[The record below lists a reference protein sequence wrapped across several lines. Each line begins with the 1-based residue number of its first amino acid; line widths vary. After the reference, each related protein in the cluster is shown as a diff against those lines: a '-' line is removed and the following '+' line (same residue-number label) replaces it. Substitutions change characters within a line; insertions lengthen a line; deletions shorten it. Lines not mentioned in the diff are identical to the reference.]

1 MNTPKHK
8 SSKRPDTFLPQGGAA
23 NQREKRNP
31 VVKMKQFAALLTAAA
46 MTLCLAACGGNT
58 APSSAAPSSAAP
70 SGTAPAP
77 ESAAPSSTA
86 PSSAAAP
93 VRIGVIQLMEHEALD
108 AAYQGFV
115 DGLAEAGYKDG
126 EQIKIDF
133 QNAQGEQANCQTIAD
148 KFVSDKVDLVL
159 AIATPAAQAMANA
172 TKDIP
177 ILVTAVTDPADAK
190 LVASNE
196 APGGNVTGTSDMN
209 PVEEQMKLL
218 KQMVPEAKTVGMLYN
233 SGEANSKLQVD
244 MAKKVADTMG
254 LTCVDYTV
262 SNANEIQQV
271 VESAIGKVD
280 AFYAPTDN
288 VIANGMATVSMVTIP
303 AKIPVICGEEG
314 MVNNGGTATYG
325 LSYYNLGKLTA
336 TQAVDIITGKSKPA
350 DMPILYLTDCLL
362 AINEDSCQQ
371 MGLAIPQELK
381 DALANK

>member
-1 MNTPKHK
+1 MG
-8 SSKRPDTFLPQGGAA
+8 PDLKGEFFIMTLKKLAA
-23 NQREKRNP
+23 
-31 VVKMKQFAALLTAAA
+31 VLLTVA
-46 MTLCLAACGGNT
+46 MVTALAACGGNSST
-58 APSSAAPSSAAP
+58 PSSS
-70 SGTAPAP
+70 APAP
-77 ESAAPSSTA
+77 APAAPSSTA
-86 PSSAAAP
+86 PEAPAAP
-93 VRIGVIQLMEHEALD
+93 AAPAVINIGVLQLMEHDALD

-126 EQIKIDF
+126 DKIKIDF

-196 APGGNVTGTSDMN
+196 APGGNVSGTSDMN

-218 KQMVPEAKTVGMLYN
+218 KKLVPNAQTVGMLYN
-233 SGEANSKLQVD
+233 SSEANSKLQID
-244 MAKKVADTMG
+244 MAKKVADTLG
-254 LTCVDYTV
+254 LKYADYTV

-271 VESAIGKVD
+271 CESAIGKVD

-288 VIANGMATVSMVTIP
+288 VIANAMVTVSGVTEP
-303 AKIPVICGEEG
+303 AKIPVICGEGG
-314 MVNNGGTATYG
+314 MVDNGGTATYG

-336 TQAVDIITGKSKPA
+336 TQAVDILTGKSKPA
-350 DMPILYLTDCLL
+350 DMPIQYLSECPLI
-362 AINEDSCQQ
+362 INEESCQK
-371 MGLAIPQELK
+371 MGLEIPQELK
-381 DALANK
+381 DELAAG

>member
-1 MNTPKHK
+1 MNVRK
-8 SSKRPDTFLPQGGAA
+8 
-23 NQREKRNP
+23 
-31 VVKMKQFAALLTAAA
+31 FAAVLLAALMVA
-46 MTLCLAACGGNT
+46 ALAACGGSP
-58 APSSAAPSSAAP
+58 APSSSTPAPAPAEPASGSGAAP
-70 SGTAPAP
+70 SG
-77 ESAAPSSTA
+77 E
-86 PSSAAAP
+86 P
-93 VRIGVIQLMEHEALD
+93 VRIGVIQLMEHDALD

-148 KFVSDKVDLVL
+148 KFVSDKCDLVL

-190 LVASNE
+190 LVATNE

-218 KQMVPEAKTVGMLYN
+218 KQLIPGAKTVGMLYN
-233 SGEANSKLQVD
+233 SSEANSKLQVD
-244 MAKKVADTMG
+244 MAKKVAATLD

-280 AFYAPTDN
+280 AFYCPTDN
-288 VIANGMATVSMVTIP
+288 VIANGMVTVTGVTEP
-303 AKIPVICGEEG
+303 AKIPTICGEEG
-314 MVNNGGTATYG
+314 MVNNGGTATFG

-336 TQAVDIITGKSKPA
+336 TQAVDILAGKSKPA
-350 DMPILYLTDCLL
+350 EMPILYLTDCVL
-362 AINEDSCQQ
+362 AINEESCQK
-371 MGLAIPQELK
+371 MGLEIPQALK
-381 DALANK
+381 DQLSAG

>member
-1 MNTPKHK
+1 
-8 SSKRPDTFLPQGGAA
+8 
-23 NQREKRNP
+23 
-31 VVKMKQFAALLTAAA
+31 MKNRKLVAALLAAVL
-46 MTLCLAACGGNT
+46 TLSLAACGGNAVSGSSEP
-58 APSSAAPSSAAP
+58 APSATPSSSAAPEGSAP
-70 SGTAPAP
+70 STAG
-77 ESAAPSSTA
+77 E
-86 PSSAAAP
+86 P
-93 VRIGVIQLMEHEALD
+93 VKIGVLQLMEHDALD

-172 TKDIP
+172 TQDIP

-209 PVEEQMKLL
+209 PVEAQMKLL
-218 KQMVPEAKTVGMLYN
+218 KQLVPDAKNVGMLYN
-233 SGEANSKLQVD
+233 SSEANSKLQVD
-244 MAKKVADTMG
+244 MAKSYAADLG
-254 LTCVDYTV
+254 LTCADYTV

-288 VIANGMATVSMVTIP
+288 VIANGMATVSMVTEP
-303 AKIPVICGEEG
+303 ANIPVICGEEG
-314 MVNNGGTATYG
+314 MVNNGGTATFG

-336 TQAVDIITGKSKPA
+336 TQAVDILTGKSKPA
-350 DMPILYLTDCLL
+350 EMPILYLTDCVL
-362 AINEDSCQQ
+362 AINEASCEK
-371 MGLAIPQELK
+371 MGVAIPQELK
-381 DALANK
+381 DQLAAQ

>member
-1 MNTPKHK
+1 MNKIRKKLTAV
-8 SSKRPDTFLPQGGAA
+8 LLA
-23 NQREKRNP
+23 
-31 VVKMKQFAALLTAAA
+31 AALVTA
-46 MTLCLAACGGNT
+46 LAACGGN
-58 APSSAAPSSAAP
+58 ASSPASSSQPA
-70 SGTAPAP
+70 APAP
-77 ESAAPSSTA
+77 ESGSASAAPSTA
-86 PSSAAAP
+86 GTP
-93 VRIGVIQLMEHEALD
+93 VKIGVIQLMEHAALD

-126 EQIKIDF
+126 QEIQIDF

-172 TKDIP
+172 TQDIP

-218 KQMVPEAKTVGMLYN
+218 KEMVPEAKTVGMLYN
-233 SGEANSKLQVD
+233 SSEANSKLQVD
-244 MAKKVADTMG
+244 MAKKVADTLG
-254 LTCVDYTV
+254 LACVDYTV

-288 VIANGMATVSMVTIP
+288 VIANGMVTVAGVTEP
-303 AKIPVICGEEG
+303 AKIPVICGEEN
-314 MVNNGGTATYG
+314 MVDNGGTATYG

-350 DMPILYLTDCLL
+350 EMPILYLTDCVL
-362 AINEDSCQQ
+362 AINEESCQK
-371 MGLAIPQELK
+371 MGLTIPDELK
-381 DALANK
+381 AQLAK

>member
-1 MNTPKHK
+1 MKTNK
-8 SSKRPDTFLPQGGAA
+8 LAA
-23 NQREKRNP
+23 
-31 VVKMKQFAALLTAAA
+31 VLLAAAL
-46 MTLCLAACGGNT
+46 TLSLAACGGNT
-58 APSSAAPSSAAP
+58 APGS
-70 SGTAPAP
+70 TAP
-77 ESAAPSSTA
+77 ESTAPSSTA
-86 PSSAAAP
+86 PESSAPAP
-93 VRIGVIQLMEHEALD
+93 STAGEPVKIGVIQLMEHDALD

-126 EQIKIDF
+126 EQIQIDF

-172 TKDIP
+172 TRDIP

-190 LVASNE
+190 LVQSNE
-196 APGGNVTGTSDMN
+196 APGGNVSGTSDMN
-209 PVEEQMKLL
+209 PVEAQMNLL
-218 KQMVPEAKTVGMLYN
+218 KQLVPDAKNVGMLYN
-233 SGEANSKLQVD
+233 SSEANSKLQVD
-244 MAKKVADTMG
+244 MAKKAAEALG
-254 LTCVDYTV
+254 LTCTDYTV

-288 VIANGMATVSMVTIP
+288 VIANGMATVSMVTEP
-303 AKIPVICGEEG
+303 ANIPVICGEEG
-314 MVNNGGTATYG
+314 MVNNGGTATFG

-350 DMPILYLTDCLL
+350 DMPIQYLTDCVL
-362 AINEDSCQQ
+362 AINEESCQK

-381 DALANK
+381 DQLAAQ

>member
-1 MNTPKHK
+1 MKLK
-8 SSKRPDTFLPQGGAA
+8 KLAA
-23 NQREKRNP
+23 
-31 VVKMKQFAALLTAAA
+31 VLMAAALVAA
-46 MTLCLAACGGNT
+46 LAACGGN
-58 APSSAAPSSAAP
+58 SSSAAP
-70 SGTAPAP
+70 SGSASESAPASPAEPASPAP
-77 ESAAPSSTA
+77 ESAAPA
-86 PSSAAAP
+86 EPIH
-93 VRIGVIQLMEHEALD
+93 IGVIQLMEHDALD

-126 EQIKIDF
+126 EKIKIDF

-148 KFVSDKVDLVL
+148 KFVSDKCDLVL

-172 TKDIP
+172 TQDIP

-218 KQMVPEAKTVGMLYN
+218 KQLVPNAKHVGMLYN
-233 SGEANSKLQVD
+233 SSEANSKLQVD

-254 LTCVDYTV
+254 LTYTDYTV

-288 VIANGMATVSMVTIP
+288 VIANGMVTVSGVTEP
-303 AKIPVICGEEG
+303 AKIPVICGEEN
-314 MVNNGGTATYG
+314 MVTNGGTATFG

-350 DMPILYLTDCLL
+350 DMPILYLTDCVL
-362 AINEDSCQQ
+362 AINEESCQK
-371 MGLAIPQELK
+371 MGLEIPQELK
-381 DALANK
+381 DQLAAN

>member
-1 MNTPKHK
+1 MGKGHK
-8 SSKRPDTFLPQGGAA
+8 LKRKEEPDI
-23 NQREKRNP
+23 
-31 VVKMKQFAALLTAAA
+31 MKTKKIVALLLAAV
-46 MTLCLAACGGNT
+46 LSLSLAACGGNS
-58 APSSAAPSSAAP
+58 APS
-70 SGTAPAP
+70 
-77 ESAAPSSTA
+77 SAAPSSTA
-86 PSSAAAP
+86 PSSTAPESPAPSSAAP
-93 VRIGVIQLMEHEALD
+93 VAAQIKIGVLQLMEHDALD

-126 EQIKIDF
+126 DQLKIDF

-190 LVASNE
+190 LVATNE
-196 APGGNVTGTSDMN
+196 APGGNVSGTSDMN

-218 KQMVPEAKTVGMLYN
+218 KQMVPNAQTVGMLYN
-233 SGEANSKLQVD
+233 SSEANSKLQID
-244 MAKKVADTMG
+244 MAKKVADQLG
-254 LTCVDYTV
+254 LKYADYTV

-350 DMPILYLTDCLL
+350 DMPILYLSDCLL

-371 MGLAIPQELK
+371 MGLEIPQELK
-381 DALANK
+381 DELAKNQ

>member
-1 MNTPKHK
+1 M
-8 SSKRPDTFLPQGGAA
+8 S
-23 NQREKRNP
+23 
-31 VVKMKQFAALLTAAA
+31 MKKLAAALLAAA
-46 MTLCLAACGGNT
+46 LTLSLAACGGNS

-70 SGTAPAP
+70 SETAPSTAAPESTAPA
-77 ESAAPSSTA
+77 APA
-86 PSSAAAP
+86 GE
-93 VRIGVIQLMEHEALD
+93 VVNIGVIQLMEHDALD

-172 TKDIP
+172 TQDIP

-196 APGGNVTGTSDMN
+196 APGGNVSGTSDMN
-209 PVEEQMKLL
+209 PVEAQMKLL
-218 KQMVPEAKTVGMLYN
+218 QQMVPGAKNVGMLYN
-233 SGEANSKLQVD
+233 SSEANSKLQVD
-244 MAKKVADTMG
+244 MAKKVADTLG
-254 LTCVDYTV
+254 LNCIDFTV

-280 AFYAPTDN
+280 VFYAPTDN
-288 VIANGMATVSMVTIP
+288 VIANGMATVSMITEPANIP
-303 AKIPVICGEEG
+303 IICGEEG

-350 DMPILYLTDCLL
+350 DMPILYLTDCVL
-362 AINEDSCQQ
+362 AINEESCQK
-371 MGLAIPQELK
+371 MGLEIPQELK
-381 DALANK
+381 DQLAAQK

>member
-1 MNTPKHK
+1 MNVRK
-8 SSKRPDTFLPQGGAA
+8 
-23 NQREKRNP
+23 
-31 VVKMKQFAALLTAAA
+31 FAAVLLAALMVA
-46 MTLCLAACGGNT
+46 ALAACGGSP
-58 APSSAAPSSAAP
+58 APSSSTPAPAPAESPAAPAEPASGSAAPSA
-70 SGTAPAP
+70 SGEPIH
-77 ESAAPSSTA
+77 
-86 PSSAAAP
+86 
-93 VRIGVIQLMEHEALD
+93 IGVIQLMEHDALD

-148 KFVSDKVDLVL
+148 KFVSDKCDLVL

-190 LVASNE
+190 LVATNE

-218 KQMVPEAKTVGMLYN
+218 KQLIPDAKTVGMLYN
-233 SGEANSKLQVD
+233 SSEANSKLQVD
-244 MAKKVADTMG
+244 MAKKVAATLD

-280 AFYAPTDN
+280 AFYCPTDN
-288 VIANGMATVSMVTIP
+288 VIANGMVTVTGVTEP
-303 AKIPVICGEEG
+303 AKIPTICGEEG
-314 MVNNGGTATYG
+314 MVNNGGTATFG

-336 TQAVDIITGKSKPA
+336 TQAVDILTGKSKPA
-350 DMPILYLTDCLL
+350 EMPILYLTDCVL
-362 AINEDSCQQ
+362 AINEESCAK
-371 MGLAIPQELK
+371 MGLEIPQALK
-381 DALANK
+381 DQLAAG